1 VCIVVLED
9 SLKYPASSAR
19 IKLLKQ
25 LGHCF
30 AIVWLA
36 AISLLPSEV
45 LSAERMAKLV
55 AVRIAVVSRSTLDLP
70 FWVARERGFF
80 RDEGIDA
87 EIILFKASLTVQA
100 MLGGSVD
107 FGTATGTALAAA
119 VNGADVRIVMA
130 MSERPSFDLMG
141 HANITNIQQLRGKRI
156 GFGGVGGLPEIIIRQ
171 ILTANQIPTD
181 QVTFLSL
188 GGGDVSYMSLRA
200 GVIDA
205 VMLQIPNTFLAQDEG
220 FRKIASGADY
230 YRAVQGGLT
239 VTKATLAER
248 PEIVTKVIRATLR
261 AVRLHKDDKQYAL
274 EVLSKKNY
282 VDLGKQ
288 RERYLERTYE
298 AATQGYLLSGV
309 VDEKLQREMI
319 ALTAQRLKPVPQIA
333 PERIFDFSSARKAG
347 EGLR

>member
-1 VCIVVLED
+1 
-9 SLKYPASSAR
+9 
-19 IKLLKQ
+19 
-25 LGHCF
+25 
-30 AIVWLA
+30 
-36 AISLLPSEV
+36 
-45 LSAERMAKLV
+45 MAKLV

-70 FWVARERGFF
+70 FWVARERGFI

-261 AVRLHKDDKQYAL
+261 AVRLLKDDKQYAL

-298 AATQGYLLSGV
+298 AATQGYMLSGV

-319 ALTAQRLKPVPQIA
+319 ALAAQRLKPVPQIA
-333 PERIFDFSSARKAG
+333 PERIFDFSLARKAG